1 MPTVDIPPSCQT
13 LIKSASKR
21 LKGYERRAFMAEV
34 SEQLCSGSA
43 RHTETVFG
51 FNRHA
56 VALGRHERR
65 TGLICYGN
73 YAEQGQMKSEESH
86 PQLETDIRSLV
97 EPESQA
103 DKQLRNTF
111 AYTRLTASA
120 VREKLIAEKGW
131 QDEQLPQVRTI
142 SNILNRLGYKLQSVQ
157 KTRPEKKSLKPT
169 PSLKISGL

>member
-1 MPTVDIPPSCQT
+1 MATVAIPSPCHD
-13 LIKSASKR
+13 LIKSTSKR
-21 LKGYERRAFMAEV
+21 LKGHERRAFMAEV

-51 FNRHA
+51 FNRHT
-56 VALGRHERR
+56 VTLGLHERR

-73 YAEQGQMKSEESH
+73 YAEHGQPKAEEAD
-86 PQLETDIRSLV
+86 PQLETAICCLV
-97 EPESQA
+97 DPESQA

-120 VREKLIAEKGW
+120 VRQKLIDEKGW

-142 SNILNRLGYKLQSVQ
+142 SNILNRPGYKLRSVQ
-157 KTRPEKKSLKPT
+157 KTRPEKKSPKPM
-169 PSLKISGL
+169 PSLTTSGR